1 MKYDDRLSVEA
12 TLQEVPAGELQIIRR
27 TDFSDSSLLMDQLQ
41 VQTAGKGLVEA
52 YSVFPGV
59 EASFDTF
66 LASEVVFRHKASASV
81 MELFCCHSG
90 RVGWNMQDDAAV
102 YLGAGDM
109 TVHSTV
115 CCAHS
120 AMMFPLGYAEGVSL
134 SIDLEELAGHCP
146 EILQQA
152 RLDFSRM
159 QQRFCGKKPVALPC
173 CNELEEIFA
182 PLYRIAPAQRLPYL
196 QLKVQELLLYLSR
209 SHTSQKV
216 LTQYFSQQTELIKE
230 IHAQLTGHLEQRF
243 TIEELSK
250 QYAIN
255 TSTLKAVFKTVYG
268 MPIASYMKEYRV
280 RQAMKLLRESHD
292 NIAQIAEQVGY
303 ESQGKFTNA
312 FKDVAQQLPTE
323 YRKRLA
329 FSKDIPARQECAK
342 GPATI

>member
-1 MKYDDRLSVEA
+1 MKHDDRLSVE
-12 TLQEVPAGELQIIRR
+12 TSLQKVPAGQLCIIHRS
-27 TDFSDSSLLMDQLQ
+27 DFSNASLLMDQFQ
-41 VQTAGKGLVEA
+41 IQTTGKGLVEA
-52 YSVFPGV
+52 YRVFPGV
-59 EASFDTF
+59 EVSFDSF
-66 LASEVVFRHKASASV
+66 WAPEVSFRHKASASV
-81 MELFCCHSG
+81 MELFYCRSG
-90 RVGWNMQDDAAV
+90 RVGWNMQGDTAV

-120 AMMFPLGYAEGVSL
+120 AMMFPLGYAEGLSL
-134 SIDLEELAGHCP
+134 SIDLEELADHCP

-152 RLDFSRM
+152 NPDFSQMHRL
-159 QQRFCGKKPVALPC
+159 FCGEKPVALPA
-173 CNELEEIFA
+173 CNELEEIFF
-182 PLYRIAPAQRLPYL
+182 PLYRVAPAQRLPYL

-209 SHTSQKV
+209 SHPSQKV

-230 IHAQLTGHLEQRF
+230 IHALLTGHLEQRF

-250 QYAIN
+250 RYAIN

-280 RQAMKLLRESHD
+280 RQAMKLLRETNDS
-292 NIAQIAEQVGY
+292 IAQIAEQVGY

-323 YRKRLA
+323 YRRNFVPNK
-329 FSKDIPARQECAK
+329 K
-342 GPATI
+342 